1 MGPNVIKPSSRPGQ
15 WSSALERFLLSPRGF
30 VLFITVHLV
39 GLMAWR
45 LLLFPGM
52 ANDDA
57 EQLLFGQAL
66 AWGYDVANPPLFT
79 WAVIAV
85 QQALGSSIV
94 AVTLVRFAVLWGVYL
109 ALYAAART
117 VVADPRLAVLAA
129 LMPLATYLVGW
140 DAVFK
145 YTHSLLLL
153 LACLL
158 TWLALVR
165 LDRRASLGA
174 YLGLGAA
181 IGFGCLSKYPY
192 ALFLASLA
200 VAALFDRGLRRRLAD
215 VRILITIGLAAAI
228 AAPAWV
234 WIGAHWQAVAAMGTQ
249 KLQSDDSGSYVLA
262 VGNGLLELVAALFT
276 LAVPAVLLWPMF
288 LRGVWRRPGAP
299 ANEHDRLRQVLGRS
313 FLIGLATIVVAIPL
327 LRISTLRPHLLFFL
341 VLVPAWAMAR
351 AEAGGVDERARH
363 RLALILVAVAI
374 AVQGGLVAKSFLD
387 PRWDRRGRHQLRY
400 DRLAAAVAESGFRSG
415 TIVADAYP
423 YPIEGG
429 LVPYFPE
436 ARVASVKY
444 PWFTPPRRSEGG
456 RCLILRNDGGES
468 EAGMAAAVAARLN
481 TPVPPTASR
490 GTISLSKVAGDRRPA
505 RFFYVLVE
513 DPAGDCR

>member
-1 MGPNVIKPSSRPGQ
+1 MAS
-15 WSSALERFLLSPRGF
+15 LLQYLLTFRGF
-30 VLFITVHLV
+30 VLFITIHLV

-66 AWGYDVANPPLFT
+66 AWGYDIANPPLFT

-85 QQALGSSIV
+85 QQALGPTIV
-94 AVTLVRFAVLWGVYL
+94 AVTVVRFAVLWGVYL
-109 ALYAAART
+109 ALYAATRT
-117 VVADPRLAVLAA
+117 VVADPRLAILAA
-129 LMPLATYLVGW
+129 LMPLATYLIGW

-165 LDRRASLGA
+165 LDRQPSLGA

-192 ALFLASLA
+192 ALFLASLT
-200 VAALFDRGLRRRLAD
+200 AATLFDRSLRQRFVDL
-215 VRILITIGLAAAI
+215 RILLTIGVAAAI
-228 AAPAWV
+228 AAPAWA
-234 WIGAHWQAVAAMGTQ
+234 WIGAHWQAVAAMGTE
-249 KLQSDDSGSYVLA
+249 KLQGDDSGSYVLA
-262 VGNGLLELVAALFT
+262 VGNGLLELAAALFT
-276 LAVPAVLLWPMF
+276 LAVPAVLLWPLF
-288 LRGVWRRPGAP
+288 LRGTWRQPNAS
-299 ANEHDRLRQVLGRS
+299 ANEHDRLRRLLGRS
-313 FLIGLATIVVAIPL
+313 FLICLATIVVAIPL

-351 AEAGGVDERARH
+351 AEAGGVAEETRH
-363 RLALILVAVAI
+363 RLVLILVAVAI
-374 AVQGGLVAKSFLD
+374 AVQGGLIAKSFLD
-387 PRWDRRGRHQLRY
+387 PIWDRRGRHQLRY
-400 DRLAAAVAESGFRSG
+400 DRLAAAVAEIGFRSG

-436 ARVASVKY
+436 ARVVSVKY
-444 PWFTPPRRSEGG
+444 PWFTPPRRGEGG
-456 RCLILRNDGGES
+456 RCLIFRNEGGES
-468 EAGMAAAVAARLN
+468 EARMAAAVAARLA

-490 GTISLSKVAGDRRPA
+490 GTISLSKTAGDRRPA